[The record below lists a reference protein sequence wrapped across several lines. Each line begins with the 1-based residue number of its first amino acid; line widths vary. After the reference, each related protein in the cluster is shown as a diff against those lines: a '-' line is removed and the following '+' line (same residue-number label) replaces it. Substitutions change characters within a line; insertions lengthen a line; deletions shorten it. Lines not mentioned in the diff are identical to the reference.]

1 MCAEI
6 AERDVARQGVLDQ
19 YRGRRREEYLSAV
32 TNRRDARSAVHL
44 VTHEASGLF
53 GCFTGVN
60 SHADADVFTVRPVEF
75 TQRALNFGRARHTGS
90 WGREGREKGVAL
102 GTLLVPTMV
111 FEAQPNNS
119 VVISED
125 PPVRGVSDPS
135 QQGRRTFDI
144 RGEEGQGFDD

>member
-1 MCAEI
+1 
-6 AERDVARQGVLDQ
+6 
-19 YRGRRREEYLSAV
+19 
-32 TNRRDARSAVHL
+32 
-44 VTHEASGLF
+44 
-53 GCFTGVN
+53 
-60 SHADADVFTVRPVEF
+60 
-75 TQRALNFGRARHTGS
+75 
-90 WGREGREKGVAL
+90 
-102 GTLLVPTMV
+102 MV